1 MMPVRS
7 CDCFGLRDITG
18 VVTDV
23 EVVAPPDVR
32 DFVADHGGRLFVW
45 ISVHRSIGRAL
56 CLLETSLEPPA
67 GRGSDFRR
75 ISTPGFDLYLEAR
88 QRFWPNRLEFVL
100 RRRRRVEAFWNGL
113 AWIA

>member
-18 VVTDV
+18 VATDV
-23 EVVAPPDVR
+23 EVVAPADVR
-32 DFVADHGGRLFVW
+32 DFVAAHGGRLFVW
-45 ISVHRSIGRAL
+45 ISVHRSIGCAL

-67 GRGSDFRR
+67 GRDRDFRR
-75 ISTPGFDLYLEAR
+75 INAPGFDLYLEAR
-88 QRFWPNRLEFVL
+88 QRFWPNRMDLAL
-100 RRRRRVEAFWNGL
+100 RRRRRVDAYWNGL